1 MEEEAEIQENHDLPE
16 FSWEERSLHLLQNSR
31 LDKDFAKLKCP
42 RKGGKKHRV
51 RCMSKPMAI
60 PEVILELQEPIVRES
75 ALRCLSTFLLEKRTE
90 DPENYYRTGH
100 LLFHSCCTMAIL
112 LQELLSFFRMIGD
125 QNPSVR
131 SSKRLAN
138 VLTLFQCIAANR
150 ETRLRFIDTC
160 VPNLLQPVILFQT
173 PLEVFENVRAVAL
186 SVIAILC
193 QAGDPTI
200 IQWAVK
206 SDMVEIC
213 CTSIAMG
220 NELTKVVGMHILE
233 AIMQDESGLCYICSP
248 MSDHLLQKMMT
259 TWEHLVNLLAVDDDF
274 SPRLL
279 FHSIRCYFLACCD
292 VRGLSLVKEKLPKT
306 ISNGFFL
313 DIVGDFPLMGD
324 LLQELLL
331 TVDKIYDFLPDNLD
345 DVYDHIR

>member
-75 ALRCLSTFLLEKRTE
+75 ALRCLSTFLLEFYQQPSGRYWDGLSE
-90 DPENYYRTGH
+90 
-100 LLFHSCCTMAIL
+100 SCDVIME
-112 LQELLSFFRMIGD
+112 QELLSFFRMIGD